1 MQNIKLFPLFIC
13 QFSERRK
20 ISIFTKN
27 FIYMGGTAN
36 VEMSKFMKW
45 FVSLLQ
51 RERGYTQMSK
61 KDKEQIYLKTV
72 KQKK

>member
-1 MQNIKLFPLFIC
+1 
-13 QFSERRK
+13 
-20 ISIFTKN
+20 
-27 FIYMGGTAN
+27 MGGTAN

-51 RERGYTQMSK
+51 REMGSTQMSK

>member
-1 MQNIKLFPLFIC
+1 LQNIKLFPLFIY

-20 ISIFTKN
+20 ISNFTKN

-51 RERGYTQMSK
+51 SIPSWQAQQE
-61 KDKEQIYLKTV
+61 
-72 KQKK
+72 KQFWV

>member
-1 MQNIKLFPLFIC
+1 
-13 QFSERRK
+13 
-20 ISIFTKN
+20 
-27 FIYMGGTAN
+27 MGGTAN
-36 VEMSKFMKW
+36 VEMSKFKKW

-51 RERGYTQMSK
+51 REMGYTQMSK

>member
-1 MQNIKLFPLFIC
+1 
-13 QFSERRK
+13 
-20 ISIFTKN
+20 
-27 FIYMGGTAN
+27 MGGTAN

-45 FVSLLQ
+45 FMSLLQ

-61 KDKEQIYLKTV
+61 KEKEQIYLKTV

>member
-20 ISIFTKN
+20 ISN
-27 FIYMGGTAN
+27 FYKKLIYMGGTAN

-51 RERGYTQMSK
+51 REMGYTQMSK